1 MFNIIVSHHV
11 QALLIAVVSYVLIRE
26 FIIRRMNKPMN
37 KPKKKVVGIINSD
50 EVSELLIT
58 DYLDCENRQN
68 DLHSMKVTK
77 FNNENEL
84 LKADRAYSAIARSI
98 RADLDKVL

>member
-1 MFNIIVSHHV
+1 MFNIILLHQV
-11 QALLIAVVSYVLIRE
+11 QALLIAVFSYVLIRE
-26 FIIRRMNKPMN
+26 FIIRKMS
-37 KPKKKVVGIINSD
+37 KPKKVIVGIINND
-50 EVSELLIT
+50 EVSDLLIT
-58 DYLDCENRQN
+58 DYLDCETRQDN
-68 DLHSMKVTK
+68 LRSMKATK

>member
-1 MFNIIVSHHV
+1 MFNIIVLHQV
-11 QALLIAVVSYVLIRE
+11 QALLIAAVSYVLIRE
-26 FIIRRMNKPMN
+26 FIIRRMNKP
-37 KPKKKVVGIINSD
+37 KKIVVGIIDND
-50 EVSELLIT
+50 EVSDLLIT
-58 DYLDCENRQN
+58 DYLDCANRQN
-68 DLHSMKVTK
+68 DLHSMKANK

>member
-1 MFNIIVSHHV
+1 MFNIIVLHQV
-11 QALLIAVVSYVLIRE
+11 QALLVALVIYFLIRE
-26 FIIRRMNKPMN
+26 FIIRRMNKP
-37 KPKKKVVGIINSD
+37 KKKVVGIIDND
-50 EVSELLIT
+50 EVSDLLIT

-68 DLHSMKVTK
+68 DLHSMKATK

>member
-1 MFNIIVSHHV
+1 MFNIIVLHQV
-11 QALLIAVVSYVLIRE
+11 QALLIAVVIYFLIRE
-26 FIIRRMNKPMN
+26 FIIRRMNKP
-37 KPKKKVVGIINSD
+37 KKKVVGIIDND
-50 EVSELLIT
+50 EVSDLLIT

-68 DLHSMKVTK
+68 DLHSMKATK

-98 RADLDKVL
+98 GADLDKVL

>member
-1 MFNIIVSHHV
+1 MFNIIVLHQV
-11 QALLIAVVSYVLIRE
+11 QALLIAVVIYFLIRE
-26 FIIRRMNKPMN
+26 FIIRRMNKP
-37 KPKKKVVGIINSD
+37 KKKVVGIIDND
-50 EVSELLIT
+50 EVSDLLIT

-68 DLHSMKVTK
+68 DLHSMKATK

-98 RADLDKVL
+98 QADLDKVL

>member
-1 MFNIIVSHHV
+1 MFKIILLHQV
-11 QALLIAVVSYVLIRE
+11 QALLIAVVSYFLIRE
-26 FIIRRMNKPMN
+26 FIIRRMNKP
-37 KPKKKVVGIINSD
+37 KKIVVGIIDSD
-50 EVSELLIT
+50 EVSDLLIT
-58 DYLDCENRQN
+58 DYMDCENRQN
-68 DLHSMKVTK
+68 DLHSIKATK

>member
-1 MFNIIVSHHV
+1 MFNIILLHHV
-11 QALLIAVVSYVLIRE
+11 QALLIAVVIYFLIRE
-26 FIIRRMNKPMN
+26 FIIRRMNKP
-37 KPKKKVVGIINSD
+37 KKIVVGIIDND
-50 EVSELLIT
+50 EVSDLLIT
-58 DYLDCENRQN
+58 DYLDCENRHN
-68 DLHSMKVTK
+68 NLHSMKATK

>member
-1 MFNIIVSHHV
+1 MFNIILLHHV
-11 QALLIAVVSYVLIRE
+11 QALLIAVVIYVLIRE
-26 FIIRRMNKPMN
+26 FIIRRMK
-37 KPKKKVVGIINSD
+37 KPKKKVVGIIDSD
-50 EVSELLIT
+50 EVSDLLIT

-68 DLHSMKVTK
+68 DLHSMKATK